1 MKREKEEEEEEEQRI
16 QSKIKLRYGTL
27 IFGMETHLEHEF

>member
-16 QSKIKLRYGTL
+16 QAKIKLRYGTL
-27 IFGMETHLEHEF
+27 IFGMETHHEHEF